1 MIFLM
6 RSPLHFL
13 VSHSVLVL
21 YVFGTKTGK
30 LYRIPVSFFEH
41 RKGLLTCVTDKPNI
55 WWKNLKEEKEI
66 KIVFKGKEIKSKIN
80 IEPENFDY
88 ILPKLN
94 ALFTHSRIDGFFGK
108 KIVKKIISSYKKPKV
123 ITINNLFANVDNLN
137 KFTDDLLNLIDDDG
151 SIIIETS

>member
-1 MIFLM
+1 MIWRLFINPIMIFLM

-66 KIVFKGKEIKSKIN
+66 KIIFRGKEIKSKIN
-80 IEPENFDY
+80 IEPENLDY

-94 ALFTHSRIDGFFGK
+94 ALFTHSRIDGFFGNVGYK
-108 KIVKKIISSYKKPKV
+108 NGLPIEHDVKSAASRMVLIE
-123 ITINNLFANVDNLN
+123 LDFAE
-137 KFTDDLLNLIDDDG
+137 
-151 SIIIETS
+151 S

>member
-1 MIFLM
+1 MIWRLFINPIMIFLM
-6 RSPLHFL
+6 RSPLHFI

-66 KIVFKGKEIKSKIN
+66 KIIFKGKEIKSKIN

-94 ALFTHSRIDGFFGK
+94 ALFTHSRIDGFFGNVGYK
-108 KIVKKIISSYKKPKV
+108 NGLPIEHDVKNAASRMVLIE
-123 ITINNLFANVDNLN
+123 LDFAE
-137 KFTDDLLNLIDDDG
+137 
-151 SIIIETS
+151 S

>member
-1 MIFLM
+1 MIWRLFINPIMIFLM

-13 VSHSVLVL
+13 VSHSVIVL

-66 KIVFKGKEIKSKIN
+66 KIIFKGKEIKSKIN
-80 IEPENFDY
+80 IEPENLDY

-94 ALFTHSRIDGFFGK
+94 ALFTHSRIDGFFGNVGYK
-108 KIVKKIISSYKKPKV
+108 NGLPIEHDVKNAASRMVLIE
-123 ITINNLFANVDNLN
+123 LDFAE
-137 KFTDDLLNLIDDDG
+137 
-151 SIIIETS
+151 S

>member
-6 RSPLHFL
+6 RSPLHFII
-13 VSHSVLVL
+13 SHSVLVL

-66 KIVFKGKEIKSKIN
+66 KIIFKGKEIKSKIN
-80 IEPENFDY
+80 IEPENLDY

-94 ALFTHSRIDGFFGK
+94 ALFTHSRIDGFFGNVGYK
-108 KIVKKIISSYKKPKV
+108 NGLPIEHDVKNAASRMVLIE
-123 ITINNLFANVDNLN
+123 LDFAE
-137 KFTDDLLNLIDDDG
+137 
-151 SIIIETS
+151 S

>member
-1 MIFLM
+1 MIWRLFINPIMIFLM
-6 RSPLHFL
+6 RSPLHFI

-108 KIVKKIISSYKKPKV
+108 VGYKNGLPIEHDVKSAASRMVLIE
-123 ITINNLFANVDNLN
+123 LDFAE
-137 KFTDDLLNLIDDDG
+137 
-151 SIIIETS
+151 S

>member
-1 MIFLM
+1 MIWRLFINPIMIFLM
-6 RSPLHFL
+6 RSPLHFI

-41 RKGLLTCVTDKPNI
+41 HKGLLTCVTDKPNI

-94 ALFTHSRIDGFFGK
+94 ALFTHSRIDGFFGNVGYK
-108 KIVKKIISSYKKPKV
+108 NGLPIEHDVKNAASRMVLIE
-123 ITINNLFANVDNLN
+123 LDFAE
-137 KFTDDLLNLIDDDG
+137 
-151 SIIIETS
+151 S

>member
-1 MIFLM
+1 MIWRLFINPIMIFLM

-13 VSHSVLVL
+13 VSHSVIVL

-94 ALFTHSRIDGFFGK
+94 ALFTHSRIDGFFGNVGYK
-108 KIVKKIISSYKKPKV
+108 NGLPIEHDVKNAASRMVLIE
-123 ITINNLFANVDNLN
+123 LDFAE
-137 KFTDDLLNLIDDDG
+137 
-151 SIIIETS
+151 S